1 MAGNTDIA
9 AINLKCKYPEVL
21 DSHYFSDAFFIWGV
35 APNTIQPRNEIAV
48 IPEIAALVL
57 GHLAPEPASYSEF

>member
-35 APNTIQPRNEIAV
+35 APIQFN
-48 IPEIAALVL
+48 
-57 GHLAPEPASYSEF
+57 LAMRSQ